1 MALLKFLQHRGA
13 GFGLAGILLHAR
25 CPLAVERLA
34 VTQSQPISP
43 SSCLLGLSLCLLLS
57 SFAID
62 ALDLSSR
69 SRHATAHFPKFP
81 VSTLY
86 SRSQVKSSQSV
97 SQSVISRSRPA
108 LTPPPA
114 RSPAPPLPVEHK
126 YRVLKSSQVKS
137 SAEIGP
143 LLLTYLF
150 SEGTYMSAFITCRLI
165 MLYGFPPPSP
175 STPFHHSWLP
185 PSGAHSIGFR
195 RVV

>member
-1 MALLKFLQHRGA
+1 MPPRTFRSFLRPLFTRG
-13 GFGLAGILLHAR
+13 
-25 CPLAVERLA
+25 V
-34 VTQSQPISP
+34 
-43 SSCLLGLSLCLLLS
+43 
-57 SFAID
+57 
-62 ALDLSSR
+62 
-69 SRHATAHFPKFP
+69 
-81 VSTLY
+81 
-86 SRSQVKSSQSV
+86 
-97 SQSVISRSRPA
+97 
-108 LTPPPA
+108 
-114 RSPAPPLPVEHK
+114 
-126 YRVLKSSQVKS
+126 KSSQVKS

>member
-81 VSTLY
+81 ASTLY

-126 YRVLKSSQVKS
+126 YEVPSTQVKSSQVIGRDRPS
-137 SAEIGP
+137 TSHLPVLRGHVYVSIHYVSPHYALWIPSAISIDSLP
-143 LLLTYLF
+143 PQLA
-150 SEGTYMSAFITCRLI
+150 SAFRSTFDRL
-165 MLYGFPPPSP
+165 P
-175 STPFHHSWLP
+175 
-185 PSGAHSIGFR
+185 
-195 RVV
+195 

>member
-69 SRHATAHFPKFP
+69 SRHAAGGRDSAKF
-81 VSTLY
+81 
-86 SRSQVKSSQSV
+86 SV
-97 SQSVISRSRPA
+97 SSARGRENFADSKQRVFARGRYRMDGGVANTAAIHRP
-108 LTPPPA
+108 
-114 RSPAPPLPVEHK
+114 RG
-126 YRVLKSSQVKS
+126 R
-137 SAEIGP
+137 
-143 LLLTYLF
+143 
-150 SEGTYMSAFITCRLI
+150 
-165 MLYGFPPPSP
+165 
-175 STPFHHSWLP
+175 
-185 PSGAHSIGFR
+185 
-195 RVV
+195 

>member
-1 MALLKFLQHRGA
+1 MTSNLLKRSARGCACKHGFSGAAMALLKFLQHRGA

-81 VSTLY
+81 ASTLY
-86 SRSQVKSSQSV
+86 SRSQVKSSQ
-97 SQSVISRSRPA
+97 VIGRDRPS
-108 LTPPPA
+108 T
-114 RSPAPPLPVEHK
+114 SHLPVLRGHV
-126 YRVLKSSQVKS
+126 YVSIHYVSPHYALWIP
-137 SAEIGP
+137 SAISIDSLP
-143 LLLTYLF
+143 PQLA
-150 SEGTYMSAFITCRLI
+150 SAFRSTFDRL
-165 MLYGFPPPSP
+165 P
-175 STPFHHSWLP
+175 
-185 PSGAHSIGFR
+185 
-195 RVV
+195 

>member
-43 SSCLLGLSLCLLLS
+43 SSCLLGLSLCLFLS

-81 VSTLY
+81 ASTLY
-86 SRSQVKSSQSV
+86 CTVLAESSQVKV
-97 SQSVISRSRPA
+97 F
-108 LTPPPA
+108 
-114 RSPAPPLPVEHK
+114 
-126 YRVLKSSQVKS
+126 KSSQVKS

-165 MLYGFPPPSP
+165 MLYGSPQPSP

>member
-81 VSTLY
+81 CVHSLLAESSQVKSVSQSGSYFTVPPRAHP
-86 SRSQVKSSQSV
+86 STGSQSGSATPGRTQVPSTQVKSSQ
-97 SQSVISRSRPA
+97 VIGRDRPS
-108 LTPPPA
+108 T
-114 RSPAPPLPVEHK
+114 SHLPVLRGHV
-126 YRVLKSSQVKS
+126 YVSIHYVSPHYALWIP
-137 SAEIGP
+137 SAISIDSLP
-143 LLLTYLF
+143 PQLA
-150 SEGTYMSAFITCRLI
+150 SAFRSTFDRL
-165 MLYGFPPPSP
+165 P
-175 STPFHHSWLP
+175 
-185 PSGAHSIGFR
+185 
-195 RVV
+195 